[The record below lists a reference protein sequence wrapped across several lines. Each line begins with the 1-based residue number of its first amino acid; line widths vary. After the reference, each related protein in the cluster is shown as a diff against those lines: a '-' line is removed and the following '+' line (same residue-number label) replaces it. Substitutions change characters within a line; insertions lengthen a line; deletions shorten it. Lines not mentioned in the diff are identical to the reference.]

1 MINAAQC
8 RMARVALKWNLDDLS
23 ERANVSRATIHK
35 LEVGVPTITPLVKC
49 ALQRAFESAGVEFIN
64 GAVKPPESE
73 KG

>member
-49 ALQRAFESAGVEFIN
+49 ALQRAFEAQGIEFIDN
-64 GAVKPPESE
+64 GLRLPESE
-73 KG
+73 KE